1 MYFPTLDARDGALRR
16 LTMIPTQVRHFRVNR
31 ARPDDARWMA
41 ATLDR
46 ESRVLGTGVES
57 ASDGELRIAP

>member
-31 ARPDDARWMA
+31 ARPDDARWIA

-46 ESRVLGTGVES
+46 ESRAFGTRVERANDS
-57 ASDGELRIAP
+57 ELRLAP